1 MAKKTAAPVR
11 KAAPKKAQKL
21 VQKKA
26 PPAKP
31 VVKNSVSKS
40 VTKLQ
45 AGKSAANTARRAAK
59 VATAAGK
66 GHPPAKVLTPKPA
79 ARAVTKDAKLAG
91 KAATQ
96 PTAAASA
103 KTAAAQAKAAVA
115 AAAGIVPADPKAKK
129 PKSERAARKAR
140 ERMEFLLLQ
149 RAPSAE
155 DVEARR
161 NKLKSLIKLGKER
174 GFLTYAEVN
183 DHLPDDVVDA
193 EQIEAI
199 ISTFSDMGI
208 SVYDQAPDAE
218 TLLLNEN
225 APTVAAEDIEE
236 EAEAAASSL
245 DSEFGR
251 TTDPVRMYMREM
263 GSVELLTRE
272 GEIEIAKRIED
283 GLKHMILAIAAC
295 PTTIT
300 EIMEMAGKIS
310 RDEMRIDELVDGL
323 IDPNAP
329 EPPIVSAAAAA
340 AAAALAAAEN
350 EEDGD
355 DAADADV
362 EEEDDGG
369 AANAAALAELKQ
381 NALEAFA
388 RIHHHNEK
396 IKGVLAKKGYKTKPH
411 LDLQKKISDELIRI
425 RFTAR
430 MVEKLCDM
438 LRSQVDQV
446 RRHERAIQELCV
458 IKSGMPRPHFIKEFP
473 GHETNQRWAQREFES
488 GRPYSAVMERFL
500 PAIQERQQKLLD
512 MQNTLGIPLKDLKE
526 INKQMSTGEAKARR
540 AKREMTEANLRLV
553 ISIAKKYTNRGL
565 QFLDLI
571 QEGNIGLMKA
581 VDKFEYRRGY
591 KFSTYA
597 TWWIR
602 QAITRSIADQA
613 RTIRIPVHM
622 IETINKMN
630 RISRQILQETG
641 IEPDPATLAV
651 KMEMPEDK
659 IRKILKISKEPI
671 SMETPI
677 GDDDDSHLGDF
688 IEDNNTLAPTEA
700 AMYDSLR
707 DVTKGVLDTLT
718 PREAKVLRMRFG
730 IEMSTDHTLEE
741 VGKQFDVTRER
752 IRQIEA
758 KALRKL
764 RHPSRSEKLKS
775 FIEETN

>member
-1 MAKKTAAPVR
+1 MPQPSSRKLVSPAPKTASPVGKVAPRALAKVP
-11 KAAPKKAQKL
+11 AAANGRAVVKGAGTPVNQGASG
-21 VQKKA
+21 A
-26 PPAKP
+26 PANGAAGDKVNGALPAKP
-31 VVKNSVSKS
+31 AVKVSAPND
-40 VTKLQ
+40 KL
-45 AGKSAANTARRAAK
+45 
-59 VATAAGK
+59 
-66 GHPPAKVLTPKPA
+66 
-79 ARAVTKDAKLAG
+79 
-91 KAATQ
+91 
-96 PTAAASA
+96 
-103 KTAAAQAKAAVA
+103 
-115 AAAGIVPADPKAKK
+115 
-129 PKSERAARKAR
+129 KAR
-140 ERMEFLLLQ
+140 ERKAKEKAFLREALAARQPGTEEEL
-149 RAPSAE
+149 
-155 DVEARR
+155 EARR
-161 NKLKSLIKLGKER
+161 TKLKTLIKLGKER
-174 GFLTYAEVN
+174 GFLTYAEIN

-193 EQIEAI
+193 EAIEGI
-199 ISTFSDMGI
+199 IGTFNDMGI
-208 SVYDQAPDAE
+208 AVYDQAPDAE
-218 TLLLNEN
+218 TLLINDN
-225 APTVAAEDIEE
+225 APVATSDDDAEE
-236 EAEAAASSL
+236 EAEAALSTV

-283 GLKHMILAIAAC
+283 GLKHMVMSIAAC
-295 PTTIT
+295 PTTIA
-300 EIMEMAGKIS
+300 EILGMAEKI
-310 RDEMRIDELVDGL
+310 RLDEMRIDEVVDGL

-329 EPPIVSAAAAA
+329 PEPQTYGRPPVPPVAVAAAP
-340 AAAALAAAEN
+340 AE
-350 EEDGD
+350 GD
-355 DAADADV
+355 DEAGDEAG
-362 EEEDDGG
+362 EEEDDVEDI
-369 AANAAALAELKQ
+369 AAINAKAMAELKV
-381 NALEAFA
+381 NALEKFDVVALQFDKMRRAF
-388 RIHHHNEK
+388 EK
-396 IKGVLAKKGYKTKPH
+396 ERDIGTRPYTKA
-411 LDLQKKISDELIRI
+411 QEAISAELMTI
-425 RFTAR
+425 RFTAKI
-430 MVEKLCDM
+430 VEKLCDT
-438 LRSQVDQV
+438 LRSQVDEA
-446 RRHERAIQELCV
+446 RSFERQILDISVNKA
-458 IKSGMPRPHFIKEFP
+458 GMPRQHFIRSFP
-473 GHETNQRWAQREFES
+473 GHETNAKWVVGEVNA
-488 GRPYSAVMERFL
+488 GHAYSVTLARNV
-500 PAIQERQQKLLD
+500 PAIQELQQKLADLE
-512 MQNTLGIPLKDLKE
+512 LRVLLPLKVLRD
-526 INKQMSTGEAKARR
+526 INKQMATGEAKARK

-641 IEPDPATLAV
+641 AEPDPATLAE

-659 IRKILKISKEPI
+659 IRKIMKISKEPI

-688 IEDNNTLAPTEA
+688 IEDQNTLAPADA
-700 AMYDSLR
+700 ALYASLR
-707 DVTKGVLDTLT
+707 DVTKDVLDSLT

-764 RHPSRSEKLKS
+764 RHPSRSDKLKS
-775 FIEETN
+775 FLEGS

>member
-1 MAKKTAAPVR
+1 MSSSRKTTTTASPARTLP
-11 KAAPKKAQKL
+11 QK
-21 VQKKA
+21 V
-26 PPAKP
+26 AKP
-31 VVKNSVSKS
+31 VVKSSAS
-40 VTKLQ
+40 PVTGA
-45 AGKSAANTARRAAK
+45 AGRTRPTVQPVLNGHAAK
-59 VATAAGK
+59 TQK
-66 GHPPAKVLTPKPA
+66 PMPA
-79 ARAVTKDAKLAG
+79 AKEVAPV
-91 KAATQ
+91 
-96 PTAAASA
+96 
-103 KTAAAQAKAAVA
+103 AVA
-115 AAAGIVPADPKAKK
+115 AVPGAPVK
-129 PKSERAARKAR
+129 PAVKVSAPNEKLKAR
-140 ERMEFLLLQ
+140 ERKAKEKAFLREALAARQPGTEEEL
-149 RAPSAE
+149 
-155 DVEARR
+155 EARR
-161 NKLKSLIKLGKER
+161 TKLKTLIKLGKER
-174 GFLTYAEVN
+174 GFLTYAEIN

-193 EQIEAI
+193 EAIEGI
-199 ISTFSDMGI
+199 IGTFNDMGI
-208 SVYDQAPDAE
+208 AVYDQAPDAE
-218 TLLLNEN
+218 TLLINDN
-225 APTVAAEDIEE
+225 APVATSDDDAEE
-236 EAEAAASSL
+236 EAEAALSTV

-283 GLKHMILAIAAC
+283 GLKHMVMSIAAC
-295 PTTIT
+295 PTTIA
-300 EIMEMAGKIS
+300 EILGMAEKI
-310 RDEMRIDELVDGL
+310 RLDEMRIEEVVDGL

-329 EPPIVSAAAAA
+329 PEPETYGRPAVPPVVV
-340 AAAALAAAEN
+340 AAAEDDDEN
-350 EEDGD
+350 AEEANGD
-355 DAADADV
+355 
-362 EEEDDGG
+362 EEEDVEDV
-369 AANAAALAELKQ
+369 AAVNAKALEELKRKALEKFDVVAAQFEKMRRAFERERDIGTRPYTKAQEAISAELM
-381 NALEAFA
+381 
-388 RIHHHNEK
+388 
-396 IKGVLAKKGYKTKPH
+396 T
-411 LDLQKKISDELIRI
+411 I
-425 RFTAR
+425 RFTAKI
-430 MVEKLCDM
+430 VEKLCDT
-438 LRSQVDQV
+438 LRSQVDEA
-446 RRHERAIQELCV
+446 RSIERQILDVSVNKAGMPRSHFIRVFPGNETNLKWVVGEVNSGHSYSVTLARNVPAIQELQ
-458 IKSGMPRPHFIKEFP
+458 
-473 GHETNQRWAQREFES
+473 T
-488 GRPYSAVMERFL
+488 
-500 PAIQERQQKLLD
+500 KLADLE
-512 MQNTLGIPLKDLKE
+512 LRVLLPLKVLRD
-526 INKQMSTGEAKARR
+526 INKQMATGEAKARK

-641 IEPDPATLAV
+641 AEPDPATLAE

-659 IRKILKISKEPI
+659 IRKIMKISKEPI

-688 IEDNNTLAPTEA
+688 IEDQNTLAPADA
-700 AMYDSLR
+700 ALYASLR
-707 DVTKGVLDTLT
+707 DVTKDVLDSLT

-764 RHPSRSEKLKS
+764 RHPSRSDKLKS
-775 FIEETN
+775 FLEGS